1 MIVGLTGILQV
12 LNPDG
17 IVLKIGGVSM
27 KLLVPTSNLSGLGEP
42 GTQVH
47 LYTHLQVTDDSLN
60 LYGFAEEAGLKMFE
74 LLLTVG
80 GVGPRVALGILSA
93 MEPEVIGKAIVLE
106 DSDTLSK
113 APGIG
118 KRTAGRIILELR
130 DRLDRETIGTEPSV
144 IALDGE
150 VVAALRGLGYTDSES
165 RAVMRDLPTD
175 KTLNLEDRI
184 RQVLQQ
190 LGSHG
195 G

>member
-1 MIVGLTGILQV
+1 MIVGLSGVLQE

-17 IVLKIGGVSM
+17 IVLRIGGVSM
-27 KLLVPTSNLSGLGEP
+27 RLLVPTSNLNNLGEP

-60 LYGFAEEAGLKMFE
+60 LYGFSEAAGLQMFQ
-74 LLLTVG
+74 LLLTVA
-80 GVGPRVALGILSA
+80 GVGPRVALGILSTMGPA
-93 MEPEVIGKAIVLE
+93 VIEKAIVSE

-130 DRLDRETIGTEPSV
+130 DRLDRERIGTEPSV
-144 IALDGE
+144 FALDGE
-150 VVAALRGLGYTDSES
+150 VVAALRGLGYSDSEA
-165 RAVMRDLPTD
+165 RAAVRDLPNDT
-175 KTLNLEDRI
+175 TINLEDRI

-190 LGSHG
+190 LGSRG

>member
-1 MIVGLTGILQV
+1 VIVGLTGILQA

-17 IVLKIGGVSM
+17 IMLRIGGVSM
-27 KLLVPTSNLSGLGEP
+27 KLLVPTSNLNGLGKP

-130 DRLDRETIGTEPSV
+130 DRLDRETIGTEPSA

-165 RAVMRDLPTD
+165 RAAMRDLPND